1 MHRWGPCGPQRLHKT
16 SFGRMFPS
24 IRAMA
29 QVDWRFSVAYLT
41 YSQVD
46 YVDASNTITDHVGAF
61 VSLLQ
66 ATYDQL
72 GASHHLVAHEL
83 HGNGGHHYH
92 TVVRFPN
99 PVRTRDPRFF
109 DVAGFHPNYRG
120 LRGAANVGRVLDY
133 CRKDGDFFGPDGDD
147 DFTGAGSHVVG
158 RERDDVWHQILGAGC
173 EDEFWELCRSP
184 SSRGKD
190 VYRTQPLPRSA
201 GPLGA

>member
-1 MHRWGPCGPQRLHKT
+1 MV
-16 SFGRMFPS
+16 
-24 IRAMA
+24 

-41 YSQVD
+41 YSQVNYD
-46 YVDASNTITDHVGAF
+46 VGSF

-83 HGNGGHHYH
+83 HGDGGHHYH
-92 TVVRFPN
+92 TVVRFPQ

-133 CRKDGDFFGPDGDD
+133 CRKDGDFYGTDDPMDFVGGDG
-147 DFTGAGSHVVG
+147 HVGG
-158 RERDDVWHQILGAGC
+158 RDRDDVWHQILSAGC
-173 EDEFWELCRSP
+173 EDEFWELCESTVI
-184 SSRGKD
+184 SL
-190 VYRTQPLPRSA
+190 TPRCA
-201 GPLGA
+201 RRREL